1 MAIVKSEK
9 LGLENQNTQPTQIYT
24 LLLAI
29 WYWSPYPPPFLPSSK
44 CGVTFLLLCD
54 SMARSS
60 RKGSFLNE
68 DHHGP
73 CK

>member
-29 WYWSPYPPPFLPSSK
+29 WYWSPYPPPFFHLVNVELLFCYFVIQWHVPSERA
-44 CGVTFLLLCD
+44 VF
-54 SMARSS
+54 
-60 RKGSFLNE
+60 
-68 DHHGP
+68 
-73 CK
+73 